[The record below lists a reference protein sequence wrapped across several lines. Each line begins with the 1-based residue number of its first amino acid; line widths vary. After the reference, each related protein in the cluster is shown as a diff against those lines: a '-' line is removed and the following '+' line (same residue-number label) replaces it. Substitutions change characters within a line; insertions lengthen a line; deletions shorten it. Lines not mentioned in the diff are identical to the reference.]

1 MGEGVGVGVEE
12 GVEEGRWRSTV
23 VECPFNDDELGVT
36 KK

>member
-1 MGEGVGVGVEE
+1 MGEGEGV